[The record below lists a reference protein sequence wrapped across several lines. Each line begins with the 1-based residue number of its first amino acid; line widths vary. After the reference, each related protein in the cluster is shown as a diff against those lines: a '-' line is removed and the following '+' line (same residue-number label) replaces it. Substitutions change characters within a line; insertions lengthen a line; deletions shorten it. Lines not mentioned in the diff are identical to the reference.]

1 MARIAVEDLTFAY
14 EGSYDNVFEHAS
26 FTVDSRWRLG
36 LVGRNGRGKTTLL
49 RLLQGQLLCRSSI
62 DMPVEG
68 VYFPFQVT
76 DPSRPT
82 LEILEEMAGDALLWK
97 LRREMNLLG
106 VAEDTLYR
114 PFDTLSK
121 GEQTKAQLAALF
133 SREDAYPLIDEPTN
147 HLDLPGREAVGD
159 FLLGKDG
166 FLLVS
171 HDRAFLN
178 RCVDHILHQPEGHHR
193 HQGQLRYLP
202 AGDGPAE
209 PVRAGGERK
218 AEKDIRRLNES
229 ARRTAQWS
237 QTIEKSKY
245 AGEYSGNSPDRGYIG
260 ARSAAMMKRALNVQ
274 RRQEQAAEEKSKL
287 LKNVEKVGELK
298 LSPLVHPKKT
308 LVQVR
313 DGLVRYEDR
322 VVCRGIS
329 FALRQGERL
338 ALAGPNGAGKS
349 SVLKTLCG
357 LSQALAGEISLAP
370 NLIVSYVPQSTREL
384 GGDFRE
390 FILREGLDET
400 LFKAILRNMDFGREQ
415 FDKDLAQLSVGQK
428 KMLLA
433 KSLCEPAHL
442 YVWDE
447 PLNFIDLL
455 SRVQVEELLLQ
466 YQPTM
471 LLVEHDRAF
480 WTRCAPGWWSC
491 SDFPRRPSPSPCP
504 RWERTCPVK

>member
-159 FLLGKDG
+159 YLLGKDG

-178 RCVDHILHQPEGHHR
+178 RCVDHILSINRKDITVTKGNYDTFQQEMDR
-193 HQGQLRYLP
+193 QNQYEL
-202 AGDGPAE
+202 
-209 PVRAGGERK
+209 GENERLK
-218 AEKDIRRLNES
+218 KDIRRLNES

-415 FDKDLAQLSVGQK
+415 FDKDLAQLSEGQKK

-480 WTRCAPGWWSC
+480 LDKVCTGVV
-491 SDFPRRPSPSPCP
+491 
-504 RWERTCPVK
+504 EL